1 MENKPIKETDLIEI
15 ENSPFVLKGA
25 IGRLHFFINGI
36 LLSVTA
42 GIIMK
47 ILSKLSDSL
56 DVGIFAG
63 FLSMIALVFAL
74 YCIGLYFVNIK
85 KRVTDIRGFVD
96 WAYIAL
102 ACLISLIPIVNSL
115 FFIVLALIPRHKVHK
130 TTYHS
135 A

>member
-1 MENKPIKETDLIEI
+1 MENKPINETDIIEI
-15 ENSPFVLKGA
+15 ENSPFVVKGA
-25 IGRLHFFINGI
+25 IGRVHFFINGV
-36 LLSVTA
+36 LLSLTA
-42 GIIMK
+42 GIMMK
-47 ILSKLSDSL
+47 IASTLTDSL
-56 DVGIFAG
+56 DEGIFTG

-102 ACLISLIPIVNSL
+102 AGLISLIPIVNSL
-115 FFIVLALIPRHKVHK
+115 FFIVLALIPRHNVHN

>member
-1 MENKPIKETDLIEI
+1 MENKPMNETDLIEI

-25 IGRLHFFINGI
+25 IGRLHFFINGV
-36 LLSVTA
+36 LLSLTA

-47 ILSKLSDSL
+47 IVSTLSDSS
-56 DVGIFAG
+56 DGGIFTG
-63 FLSMIALVFAL
+63 FLSMIALIFGL

-96 WAYIAL
+96 WLYIGL
-102 ACLISLIPIVNSL
+102 ACLISVIPIVNSL
-115 FFIVLALIPRHKVHK
+115 FFVVLALIPRHNAHNR
-130 TTYHS
+130 TYHS